1 MPYFERV
8 FSTRA
13 EVLLKQCVGDPIPLD
28 GLLEVMAAAASDN
41 VFCWLSILAID
52 TFDSTVDDRAHEA
65 IAASLES
72 FDTEHGLG
80 AIASR
85 SAQARL
91 AEDSEALLTC
101 GKEAI
106 MFPVAATRAAADA
119 IRFAPDDDAI
129 RHQATRLIVQAQL
142 RWDGGSMWWLK
153 DIEGLPSSRQ
163 IDIAAQ
169 VASGMEVRAIA
180 EKLHVSKRTV
190 ENHLYRFTRAVGMQ
204 GTNDLAMLFAPIE

>member
-1 MPYFERV
+1 M
-8 FSTRA
+8 
-13 EVLLKQCVGDPIPLD
+13 
-28 GLLEVMAAAASDN
+28 
-41 VFCWLSILAID
+41 
-52 TFDSTVDDRAHEA
+52 DRAVSYGRVHNVLQLCAANNKWSWSTSMALEIVDSSSPA
-65 IAASLES
+65 EIHALIAEQL
-72 FDTEHGLG
+72 
-80 AIASR
+80 SR
-85 SAQARL
+85 FGPEVPVQGVTRKAALARL
-91 AEDSEALLTC
+91 DQNPIDLLDCARQTEA
-101 GKEAI
+101 
-106 MFPVAATRAAADA
+106 FPVGSTRAAADA

-142 RWDGGSMWWLK
+142 RWDGGPMWWLK
-153 DIEGLPSSRQ
+153 DIEGLPTSRQ